1 MKRNTAH
8 DISYGMMEF
17 DDEFNPD
24 FWKID
29 LSECSVSHPTGW
41 KFIFY
46 LENDRLVGECINMPA
61 SCIDDDMQQAD
72 ITMSATE
79 CYMDALKKR
88 H

>member
-8 DISYGMMEF
+8 DISYGVTEF

-46 LENDRLVGECINMPA
+46 QENDRLVGECINMPA
-61 SCIDDDMQQAD
+61 SCIDDDLQQAD
-72 ITMSATE
+72 ITMSAME
-79 CYMDALKKR
+79 CYMDMLGRR